1 MGNSLAIASQKLIR
15 GLSTKWIGDPYIA
28 EAAVLVPSQFRDN
41 TGGPNWFF
49 GPNGIDYRFIF
60 DGATSATKA
69 YNKCPP
75 LAAIINR
82 KAQAYINGRT
92 EIINTQGKAN
102 GKPATN
108 EKAVKIM
115 ALMNNPNPL
124 CSANDFEA
132 QMFLYIQ
139 LFGYC
144 PILPIYPAGFEI
156 LKDLSEATSLW
167 IIPPYMLDWKEN
179 KTSMWYNAK
188 TQADIV
194 PKLII
199 KYKDL
204 KTEIDINDLVIFK
217 DFTPSFES
225 FVFPGSRI
233 RPLAMPINNIIG
245 AYEARG
251 ELINYA
257 GSQGILTPEMD
268 SMGAIPLRESEKD
281 QIQADFKRQYGIKS
295 GQSRYII
302 SPAPM
307 KWQGM
312 GRATKELELFS
323 EVVDDIMRICDS
335 YNYPSPLLNTEK
347 GPNVAN
353 TAEFKKMVYEEA
365 IIPESLSIYAQW
377 NKAFKLEDQPM
388 KIQKTYDHLPILQQ
402 DQVLEGEARL
412 NMNQALEIE
421 WENNLITLNQWRA
434 YNSVDPTPDGDIYYW
449 QTQGKT
455 SVLDQAPPDPVV
467 HEPQYE
473 PGAPPAKY
481 FSRNGKSKIFN

>member
-1 MGNSLAIASQKLIR
+1 
-15 GLSTKWIGDPYIA
+15 
-28 EAAVLVPSQFRDN
+28 
-41 TGGPNWFF
+41 
-49 GPNGIDYRFIF
+49 
-60 DGATSATKA
+60 
-69 YNKCPP
+69 
-75 LAAIINR
+75 
-82 KAQAYINGRT
+82 
-92 EIINTQGKAN
+92 
-102 GKPATN
+102 
-108 EKAVKIM
+108 
-115 ALMNNPNPL
+115 
-124 CSANDFEA
+124 
-132 QMFLYIQ
+132 
-139 LFGYC
+139 
-144 PILPIYPAGFEI
+144 
-156 LKDLSEATSLW
+156 
-167 IIPPYMLDWKEN
+167 
-179 KTSMWYNAK
+179 MWYNAK

-353 TAEFKKMVYEEA
+353 TQEYKKMVYEEA

-377 NKAFKLEDQPM
+377 NKAFKLDDQPM

-402 DQVLEGEARL
+402 DQVLEGQARL

-434 YNSVDPTPDGDIYYW
+434 YNSVDPTPDGDVYYW

-467 HEPQYE
+467 HEPAYE
-473 PGAPPAKY
+473 PAAPPKY